1 MATTPLQ
8 GLTIPAGTDIP
19 NGPVQIAALG
29 TSLEPKLNM
38 RFATAAARTSAFSA
52 AGISP
57 TQGMLSYRDD
67 AGYWEYYN
75 ATAGQWRAYGHYR
88 VGSHITSSA
97 SAFNFPSIPTYLRE
111 LRLTITARG
120 DTAAAGVDVGI
131 QVNGASSNLY
141 RFEHRYLQNGTPG
154 AVNNVNSP
162 HFRFGTVAAASAAA
176 GVFGCATAEIVG
188 WDNPHNSYLTMKG
201 HGGYL
206 DVGAHVVGDTIGA
219 ASVTGPYTSLL
230 VVAAA
235 GNFVAGSQFN
245 LTGWE

>member
-1 MATTPLQ
+1 VALTPLQ
-8 GLTIPAGTDIP
+8 GLTVPAGTDSP
-19 NGPVQIAALG
+19 NGPVQINALG
-29 TSLEPKLNM
+29 LSLEPKLNM
-38 RFATAAARTSAFSA
+38 RFATAAARTAAFTA

-57 TQGMLSYRDD
+57 ALGMLSYRDD

-75 ATAGQWRAYGHYR
+75 ATTAAWRVYGQYR
-88 VGSHITSSA
+88 VAATITSSA

-120 DTAAAGVDVGI
+120 DTAAASIDVGV

-141 RFEHRYLQNGTPG
+141 RYQHRYLQNGTVG
-154 AVNNVNSP
+154 TVQNINAP
-162 HFRFGTVAAASAAA
+162 HFRFGTIAAASAAA
-176 GVFGCATAEIVG
+176 GVFGTSTAEIVG
-188 WDNPHNSYLTMKG
+188 WDSPHASYLTMKG

-206 DVGAHVVGDTIGA
+206 DVGTHVIGDTVGA

-230 VVAAA
+230 VLPAS

-245 LTGWE
+245 LLGWE